1 MTTVSL
7 LIATTVAAA
16 KGHWITRPTLRLTQ
30 VATERKQ
37 GQPRLR
43 RDKPRWLA
51 SSRGGKRSSIEG
63 CILAPLWVTNL
74 KCQGC
79 ILLKLLRVVKLSRG
93 SRDRESIVG
102 LQLQVDRLTPT
113 ISLCS
118 AVADG
123 TRYLSM
129 ICTTKITMMS
139 LIMEMSMTM
148 KIQTVFL
155 LMSLNLTS
163 VNTSLDLHKLPISL

>member
-16 KGHWITRPTLRLTQ
+16 KGHWTIQPTLRLTR
-30 VATERKQ
+30 VAMVRKP

-51 SSRGGKRSSIEG
+51 SSRGDKQSSIEG
-63 CILAPLWVTNL
+63 CILVPLWVTNL

-79 ILLKLLRVVKLSRG
+79 ILLKLLKVVKLSRG

-102 LQLQVDRLTPT
+102 LHLQVDRLTPT

-123 TRYLSM
+123 MRYLS
-129 ICTTKITMMS
+129 IQCTIKITMMS
-139 LIMEMSMTM
+139 LTMEMSMIRKSKRKT
-148 KIQTVFL
+148 
-155 LMSLNLTS
+155 NLRPFR
-163 VNTSLDLHKLPISL
+163 LHSP